1 MQRYGIDQF
10 RDEISWRSYERQ
22 RGRYELPEHAAAFL
36 QHAAE
41 LKMRPLI
48 IFDYSNPLYDNDG
61 FPNSPEAIEAI
72 RRLRSRPGTAH
83 AIRVQYVRSLER
95 MDRRLRDGRSPG
107 ESRRRGLRPFAQAD
121 LRCRQIGLSRSDR
134 GRYWWR
140 VWRDTVRKTSS
151 KPSAGRSRA
160 MDAWSIHPYRYPR
173 SPESSDLVGEVKRI
187 AERVADDGREA
198 KTWITEIGWP
208 THRTSGGSDESEQAR
223 HCVRTLA
230 LLQST
235 GVVEKVFWYDFKDDG
250 TRRDYNEHN
259 FGLIRHQTYNCAPKP
274 GMVAMS
280 VFIRMTGEATFRR
293 LQRDGP
299 AYVAWYNRTRGK
311 DVAVAWTEEGTRS
324 VVVSGQLD
332 SAVDIMGADRPLA
345 RAMELTE
352 NAVYLVGENLQV
364 NSTK

>member
-1 MQRYGIDQF
+1 MFEVWNEWIG
-10 RDEISWRSYERQ
+10 
-22 RGRYELPEHAAAFL
+22 GCG
-36 QHAAE
+36 
-41 LKMRPLI
+41 M
-48 IFDYSNPLYDNDG
+48 G
-61 FPNSPEAIEAI
+61 G
-72 RRLRSRPGTAH
+72 RPGSHHGEDYGRLLKPTYDAVKK
-83 AIRVQYVRSLER
+83 ALPDLTIVGIGGEYGPKCAENIVEAVSL
-95 MDRRLRDGRSPG
+95 
-107 ESRRRGLRPFAQAD
+107 
-121 LRCRQIGLSRSDR
+121 
-134 GRYWWR
+134 
-140 VWRDTVRKTSS
+140 
-151 KPSAGRSRA
+151 AGPRA
-160 MDAWSIHPYRYPR
+160 MDGWSIHPYRYPR

-187 AERVADDGREA
+187 ADRVAETGVRTKA
-198 KTWITEIGWP
+198 WITEIGWP
-208 THRTSGGSDESEQAR
+208 THRTSGGSEESEQAR
-223 HCVRTLA
+223 YCVRTLA

-259 FGLIRHQTYNCAPKP
+259 FGLIRHQTYGCAPKP
-274 GMVAMS
+274 GVVAMS

-332 SAVDIMGADRPLA
+332 SAVNIMGADRPLA